1 MLAHLAHHLITALTV
16 PLLPFIRDEF
26 ALDYTRAALVISA
39 FGVVYGISQLPAG
52 WLADRIGHHT
62 LVIIGIGGVAAAGL
76 LTGLSTTY
84 IMLIVSLA
92 LMGLLG
98 GGYHPA
104 SATMLSTAVEPKRLG
119 RAMGYHMIG
128 GGVSYFLAP
137 LVAAGI
143 ATVWG
148 WRGPFLTLT
157 VPTLILGIISYR
169 ALKRLAPAKKL
180 EPEVTTSAFTTAQP
194 TPGRLYRLVTIIV
207 MSSSIQ
213 AVINSVVSLMPL
225 FLVDRFDISKE
236 AAAAS
241 IAIVYSAGLWAGLLG
256 GYISDRIGRIPI
268 ILTTGLA
275 AGPAVYLLQLVPYG
289 LGINAVLVLIG
300 VIIYVST
307 AVTQAYIANQSSVRR
322 RSTILGF
329 YFFGAMEG
337 SSLITPVIG
346 YLFDKI
352 GFSSSFT
359 IIGAATFAI
368 ALVSSLILWV
378 RRG

>member
-1 MLAHLAHHLITALTV
+1 MLAHLAHHLITALPV

-26 ALDYTRAALVISA
+26 ALDYTRAGLVISA

-52 WLADRIGHHT
+52 WFADRIGPHT
-62 LVIIGIGGVAAAGL
+62 LVTIGICGVAVAGL

-84 IMLIVSLA
+84 IMLIVYLV

-104 SATMLSTAVEPKRLG
+104 STTMLAAVIEPKRLG
-119 RAMGYHMIG
+119 RAMGFHMIG
-128 GGVSYFLAP
+128 GGVSFFLAP

-148 WRGPFLTLT
+148 WRGPFLTLSI
-157 VPTLILGIISYR
+157 PTFILGIIFYQAMKRR
-169 ALKRLAPAKKL
+169 APTKKS
-180 EPEVTTSAFTTAQP
+180 EPEVATTSVEVQVA
-194 TPGRLYRLVTIIV
+194 PGRLYRLVTIIA

-213 AVINSVVSLMPL
+213 ATIHSVISLMPL
-225 FLVDRFDISKE
+225 FLVDRFGISKV

-268 ILTTGLA
+268 ILVVCFA
-275 AGPAVYLLQLVPYG
+275 AGPAVYLLHLAPYG
-289 LGINAVLVLIG
+289 PGINALLVIIG
-300 VIIYVST
+300 VIIYVNT
-307 AVTQAYIANQSSVRR
+307 AVTQAYVANQSPARH
-322 RSTILGF
+322 RSTVLGF

-337 SSLITPVIG
+337 SSVITPLIG
-346 YLFDKI
+346 YLFDKL

-359 IIGAATFAI
+359 IIGAAIFAI
-368 ALVSSLILWV
+368 ALVSSLILWA
-378 RRG
+378 RRN